1 MSGAPVARRKTNY
14 VRSEK
19 LMKAYRS
26 IPCQNC
32 GLDDGTVCGAHSNA
46 GEHGKGKSIKA
57 SDDKAA
63 SLCFVC
69 HAAIDQGSRLSGV
82 ERVTIWEAA
91 HIKTVRLLVR
101 LRRWPASVPV
111 PEYVQC
117 QKTLQGA

>member
-1 MSGAPVARRKTNY
+1 MSGALVARRKTIY

-19 LMKAYRS
+19 LMKAYRG

-32 GLDDGTVCGAHSNA
+32 GRDDGTVCGAHSNA
-46 GEHGKGKSIKA
+46 GEHGKGSRIKA

-63 SLCFVC
+63 SLCSIC
-69 HAAIDQGSRLSGV
+69 HTAVDQSSRLSGV

-91 HIKTVRLLVR
+91 HIKTVILLVR
-101 LRRWPASVPV
+101 LRRWPANVPV

-117 QKTLQGA
+117 QKNFQGA